1 MSFGIFRLE
10 TMSWESNGVNVEVD
24 WKPERTLVLLGRT
37 GNGKSATGNSILGET
52 KFLSKTRG
60 RFITKECKLH
70 TSMQPNGQR
79 INVIDTPGLF
89 SASST
94 PDFTIREIVRCL
106 RLAKDGI
113 DAVILVFSVR
123 NRLTEE
129 EQLTLRTLKILFGS
143 QIVDYMIV
151 VFTNG
156 DAFDDGDTL
165 DDYLEDCP
173 EFQEI
178 LKECDDRKVLFDN
191 RRNIPKSKKDKQVQD
206 LLNFVEQISKKNNGK
221 PFMADLSLELREN
234 EATLEEKQKQ
244 IQAMKGQ
251 SKQEIAQVKK
261 EMEKTYNEMLEGIK
275 EKIANQLKESLND
288 VKEQLAKAQVARE
301 EAEKKMSEMHKL
313 SSDEIKRLRDQLNN
327 AERETARLRRQ
338 QRTQKC
344 SVL

>member
-60 RFITKECKLH
+60 IFITKECKLH

-123 NRLTEE
+123 NC
-129 EQLTLRTLKILFGS
+129 

-156 DAFDDGDTL
+156 EAFDDGDTL
-165 DDYLEDCP
+165 DDYLDDCP
-173 EFQEI
+173 EFQDI

-275 EKIANQLKESLND
+275 GKIANQLKESLND

-313 SSDEIKRLRDQLNN
+313 SSDEIRRLRDQLNN

>member
-1 MSFGIFRLE
+1 
-10 TMSWESNGVNVEVD
+10 MSWGSNKVNVEVD

-70 TSMQPNGQR
+70 TSMLSNGQR

-156 DAFDDGDTL
+156 DAFEDGDTL

-191 RRNIPKSKKDKQVQD
+191 RRNIPKSTKDKQVQD

-251 SKQEIAQVKK
+251 SKQEISQVKK

-288 VKEQLAKAQVARE
+288 VKEQLAKAQLARAE
-301 EAEKKMSEMHKL
+301 TEKKMTELQNL
-313 SSDEIKRLRDQLNN
+313 SSDEIRRLREQLNN

-338 QRTQKC
+338 QGSQRC